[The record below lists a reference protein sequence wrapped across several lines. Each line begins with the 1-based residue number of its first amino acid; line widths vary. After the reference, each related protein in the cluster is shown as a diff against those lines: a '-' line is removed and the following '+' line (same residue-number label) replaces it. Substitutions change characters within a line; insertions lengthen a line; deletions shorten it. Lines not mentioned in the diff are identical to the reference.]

1 MIEYFWVIKKGD
13 KTERVEWDS
22 ISESL
27 IAPPSV
33 SMMADDLVADGEIV
47 SLSPVGPKLVAGLDD
62 ELSAYGTILYAIEL
76 SGFQVIDSSPS
87 PVDPESDLED
97 SQAS

>member
-1 MIEYFWVIKKGD
+1 MIEYFWVIEKGD

-22 ISESL
+22 VSEFL

-33 SMMADDLVADGEIV
+33 SMMADDLIADGEMV
-47 SLSPVGPKLVAGLDD
+47 SLSPVGPKLKAGLDD
-62 ELSAYGTILYAIEL
+62 ALTAYGTIQYAIEL
-76 SGFQVIDSSPS
+76 SDYKVHHCSPS

>member
-1 MIEYFWVIKKGD
+1 MVEYFWVIKKGD

-27 IAPPSV
+27 FAPPSV
-33 SMMADDLVADGEIV
+33 SMMANNLIADGEIV
-47 SLSPVGPKLVAGLDD
+47 SLSPVGPKLMASLDD
-62 ELSAYGTILYAIEL
+62 ALSAYGTIQYAIEL
-76 SGFQVIDSSPS
+76 SGYEVHHSSPS

>member
-22 ISESL
+22 VSESL

-33 SMMADDLVADGEIV
+33 SMMADDLIANGEMV
-47 SLSPVGPKLVAGLDD
+47 SLSPVGPKLKAGLDD
-62 ELSAYGTILYAIEL
+62 ALTAYGTIQYAIEL
-76 SGFQVIDSSPS
+76 SGYEIYISSLS

-97 SQAS
+97 S

>member
-33 SMMADDLVADGEIV
+33 LMMADDLIANGEMV
-47 SLSPVGPKLVAGLDD
+47 SLSPVGPKLKASLDD
-62 ELSAYGTILYAIEL
+62 DLSAYGTIQYAIEI
-76 SGFQVIDSSPS
+76 SGFEVVDCSPS
-87 PVDPESDLED
+87 PIDPESDLED
-97 SQAS
+97 N

>member
-1 MIEYFWVIKKGD
+1 
-13 KTERVEWDS
+13 
-22 ISESL
+22 
-27 IAPPSV
+27 
-33 SMMADDLVADGEIV
+33 
-47 SLSPVGPKLVAGLDD
+47 LSPVGPKLLAGLDD

-76 SGFQVIDSSPS
+76 SGYEVHHSSPS

>member
-47 SLSPVGPKLVAGLDD
+47 SLSPV
-62 ELSAYGTILYAIEL
+62 
-76 SGFQVIDSSPS
+76 
-87 PVDPESDLED
+87 
-97 SQAS
+97 

>member
-1 MIEYFWVIKKGD
+1 MIEYFWVIKKD
-13 KTERVEWDS
+13 NKTERVEWDS

-33 SMMADDLVADGEIV
+33 FMMADDLVADGEIV
-47 SLSPVGPKLVAGLDD
+47 WLSPVGPKFKATLDD
-62 ELSAYGTILYAIEL
+62 ALPAYGTIQLAIEL
-76 SGFQVIDSSPS
+76 SGFKVVDCSPS
-87 PVDPESDLED
+87 PVDPEPDLED